1 MRFESICRVAALVY
15 AYKSDYR
22 RSNAQRHIAGMSLIL
37 MVLATRFK
45 PMTLHP
51 KLQVLLMVHAVT
63 ELCGFY
69 SYKFI
74 YSDFGPA
81 SKIVR
86 IFMKGFGRD
95 AGI

>member
-1 MRFESICRVAALVY
+1 
-15 AYKSDYR
+15 
-22 RSNAQRHIAGMSLIL
+22 
-37 MVLATRFK
+37 
-45 PMTLHP
+45 MTLHP

-74 YSDFGPA
+74 YSDCGPA

-86 IFMKGFGRD
+86 IFMKGFGRA